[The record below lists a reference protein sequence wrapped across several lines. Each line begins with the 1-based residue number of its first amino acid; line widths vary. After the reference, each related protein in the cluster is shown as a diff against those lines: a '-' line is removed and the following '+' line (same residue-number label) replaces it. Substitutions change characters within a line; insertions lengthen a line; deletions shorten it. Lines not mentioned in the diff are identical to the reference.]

1 MMMGEKNERSDLL
14 VRSRMTKVIDPLDDP
29 DKLGDL
35 DDLEDFVGRDILG
48 DFCYFGDLDVQGG
61 WRMAVRR
68 LRDEGHPEHV
78 VRPRGEQPCQR
89 FL

>member
-48 DFCYFGDLDVQGG
+48 DRCYFGDLDVQGG

-68 LRDEGHPEHV
+68 LRDEGCPEHV

>member
-1 MMMGEKNERSDLL
+1 
-14 VRSRMTKVIDPLDDP
+14 MTKVIDPLDDP
-29 DKLGDL
+29 DKLGDR

-48 DFCYFGDLDVQGG
+48 EFCYLGDLDVQGG

-68 LRDEGHPEHV
+68 LRDEGCPEHV

>member
-48 DFCYFGDLDVQGG
+48 DLCYLGDLDVQGG

-68 LRDEGHPEHV
+68 LRDEGCPEHV
-78 VRPRGEQPCQR
+78 VCPRGEQPCQR

>member
-1 MMMGEKNERSDLL
+1 MMGEKNERSDLL

-35 DDLEDFVGRDILG
+35 D
-48 DFCYFGDLDVQGG
+48 VQGG

-68 LRDEGHPEHV
+68 LRDEGCPEHV
-78 VRPRGEQPCQR
+78 VRPRGEQPRQR

>member
-29 DKLGDL
+29 DKLGDR

-48 DFCYFGDLDVQGG
+48 EFCYLGDLDVQGG
-61 WRMAVRR
+61 WRMAVR
-68 LRDEGHPEHV
+68 
-78 VRPRGEQPCQR
+78 
-89 FL
+89 